1 MSIDSTTTNS
11 IPTSS
16 NSTFNPDITC
26 HHQFSE
32 FHTLSVSDIEL
43 LVRSAPN
50 KTCNSD
56 PIPTHLIKSSV
67 DILAPTLNKI
77 INTSLST
84 GKFLSPWK
92 HAIIHPKLKKANLDP
107 VLSNY
112 RPLSN
117 LTFLS
122 KLTEKAAATQ
132 VVDYLTTH
140 HLFPK
145 TQSAYRRH
153 HSTETALLK
162 VKNDILLNMNQ
173 QHLTLL
179 VLLDLSSAFDTVDH
193 TILLTRLQSDFG
205 ICGPPLS
212 WFESYLS
219 NRTQSV
225 LIDGK
230 SSPELPV
237 LHGIPQGSCLG
248 PLLFTLY
255 TSPLFN
261 LVRKHLPVMHSYADD
276 TQLYLSFRPDS
287 LTSELSAF
295 QAIESCISD
304 VRFWLLNNKLLIND
318 TKTDFQIIGTLKQI
332 SKVSL
337 TTISVGSST
346 ISTSKVVKNLGS
358 WFDNTLS
365 MSAHVTKIASSCF
378 YYIYNIRHI
387 RKYLSRK
394 ACETLVNALITSRL
408 DYCNSLLYGH
418 PSTLISRLQR
428 VQNSAARLIHNTS
441 RFTPSYPLLLDLH
454 WLPVKFRF
462 IFKILIITFKA
473 IHCLAPEYIT
483 ELIKVKQT
491 YRMLRSSNTIL
502 LEYPPIRHS
511 NTHGSRSFSFAAPT
525 EWNILPPY
533 IRNTLSL
540 DTFKKLLKTHLYK
553 IAYTPT
559 Q

>member
-1 MSIDSTTTNS
+1 MV
-11 IPTSS
+11 
-16 NSTFNPDITC
+16 
-26 HHQFSE
+26 E
-32 FHTLSVSDIEL
+32 
-43 LVRSAPN
+43 
-50 KTCNSD
+50 
-56 PIPTHLIKSSV
+56 
-67 DILAPTLNKI
+67 
-77 INTSLST
+77 
-84 GKFLSPWK
+84 
-92 HAIIHPKLKKANLDP
+92 
-107 VLSNY
+107 
-112 RPLSN
+112 
-117 LTFLS
+117 TFLS

-225 LIDGK
+225 LIVGK

-378 YYIYNIRHI
+378 YTSTTFDISVNISH
-387 RKYLSRK
+387 
-394 ACETLVNALITSRL
+394 
-408 DYCNSLLYGH
+408 
-418 PSTLISRLQR
+418 
-428 VQNSAARLIHNTS
+428 AR
-441 RFTPSYPLLLDLH
+441 
-454 WLPVKFRF
+454 PVR
-462 IFKILIITFKA
+462 
-473 IHCLAPEYIT
+473 
-483 ELIKVKQT
+483 
-491 YRMLRSSNTIL
+491 R
-502 LEYPPIRHS
+502 
-511 NTHGSRSFSFAAPT
+511 
-525 EWNILPPY
+525 
-533 IRNTLSL
+533 
-540 DTFKKLLKTHLYK
+540 
-553 IAYTPT
+553 
-559 Q
+559 